1 MALSGTRS
9 KEAPVETI
17 KAMIGGALVLTCLA
31 CALFFLRFWR
41 ASRDRLFAFFSLA
54 FAAMGFNWLALT
66 LLQVDDERRYYVYV
80 LRLVSFLIILYAI
93 WDKNRAGRGSSS

>member
-1 MALSGTRS
+1 ML
-9 KEAPVETI
+9 KP
-17 KAMIGGALVLTCLA
+17 MINGALVMACLA

-54 FAAMGFNWLALT
+54 FVVMGCNWLALT
-66 LLQVDDERRYYVYV
+66 LLDVDDERRHYVYV
-80 LRLVSFLIILYAI
+80 IRLVSFLLILYAI